1 MRGVAHFAYKFGPI
15 RTQTQ
20 LTHTH
25 TQHTQGGASA
35 SFPSPPS
42 LHLLGNI
49 YVLAKCGEITQ
60 SVPDLGEKIRPRRM
74 ATMPMTAERM
84 FDFWRSSKIYRKL
97 LAISNRR
104 VWKFENLYIKLKI
117 PSLSLFHSTSL
128 SVYLNA
134 MMIIQNINFCFI
146 YSTVKFRQVGVSSW
160 PGAKDKSASKRDT
173 TNERDYRESVVQW
186 RAGE

>member
-20 LTHTH
+20 LTH

-117 PSLSLFHSTSL
+117 QSFSISFPLYLSLSLSECNDDYSKYQFLFYLFH
-128 SVYLNA
+128 
-134 MMIIQNINFCFI
+134 C
-146 YSTVKFRQVGVSSW
+146 
-160 PGAKDKSASKRDT
+160 
-173 TNERDYRESVVQW
+173 
-186 RAGE
+186 

>member
-1 MRGVAHFAYKFGPI
+1 MPPP
-15 RTQTQ
+15 
-20 LTHTH
+20 
-25 TQHTQGGASA
+25 
-35 SFPSPPS
+35 PSP

-128 SVYLNA
+128 SVYPNA

-146 YSTVKFRQVGVSSW
+146 YFTVKFRQVGVSSW
-160 PGAKDKSASKRDT
+160 PGAKDKVRPREIRLMR
-173 TNERDYRESVVQW
+173 ERECCARESGRVV
-186 RAGE
+186 RACIKFITIRFSFIYKHRGEGKGK